1 MPVYKFK
8 TEDAEEFGSA
18 DAAAIVYNLRHWLTV
33 NKEKAQNIHDGR
45 VWTYNSLDSFIELFP
60 WLSRDQIKRHFLR
73 LEQHGI
79 LLKGNYNRNSFDKT
93 AWYSLDELKYA
104 VSPVVVDGAK
114 SPHREG
120 EFATPME
127 RNRHIEGAKSPCVTD
142 IKPDLKQTDLKP
154 NLKHPQHTLTRERS
168 LDCQNWQS
176 FQDLEEAARALGYSR
191 EASEEAVYALSAY
204 SRLYEWATHQ
214 QWLEMGPKVNRGI
227 IDRMIWTK
235 QNIAI
240 CDDVAEFVVDRYEA
254 RKSRAKMMNLG
265 YLLGDHAEDGLMDA
279 LVAVGEA
286 SPEGV
291 ERPEAT
297 RFYQENTEKLEAL
310 RRIYEQ
316 QRHSIRREID
326 GYSET

>member
-18 DAAAIVYNLRHWLTV
+18 DAAAIVYNLRHWLTI

-45 VWTYNSLDSFIELFP
+45 VWTYNSLESFVELFP
-60 WLSRDQIKRHFLR
+60 WLSRDQIKRHFFR

-93 AWYSLDELKYA
+93 AWYSLNELKYA

-114 SPHREG
+114 SPQRGG
-120 EFATPME
+120 ESAISTK
-127 RNRHIEGAKSPCVTD
+127 RDRHIEGAKSPCVTD
-142 IKPDLKQTDLKP
+142 IKPDLKKTDIKPDLK
-154 NLKHPQHTLTRERS
+154 HFQHTLKRELA
-168 LDCQNWQS
+168 LDCQNWKV
-176 FQDLEEAARALGYSR
+176 FQDLEEAAQTLGYSR
-191 EASEEAVYALSAY
+191 EESEEAVYALSAY
-204 SRLYEWATHQ
+204 GRLYDWATHQ
-214 QWLEMGPKVNRGI
+214 QWLKIGPKVNRDI
-227 IDRMIWTK
+227 IDRMIWTQ
-235 QNIAI
+235 QNIAT

-254 RKSRAKMMNLG
+254 RRSRAKTMNLG

-279 LVAVGEA
+279 LLAVGEA
-286 SPEGV
+286 SPEA

-297 RFYQENTEKLEAL
+297 SFYQENTEKLESL

-316 QRHSIRREID
+316 QRHSIKREID
-326 GYSET
+326 SKSET